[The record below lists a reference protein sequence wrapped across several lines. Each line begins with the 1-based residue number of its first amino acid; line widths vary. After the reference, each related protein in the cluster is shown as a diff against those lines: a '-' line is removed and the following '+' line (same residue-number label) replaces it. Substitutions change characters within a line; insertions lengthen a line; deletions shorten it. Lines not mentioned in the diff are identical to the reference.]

1 MSAKRSDK
9 CDSDQQNGS
18 SGEGLNSPQT
28 PPGRVLFTPDGDED
42 SRESR
47 KDASRFLTAKYQK
60 QQMGMIRKRIAI
72 EDWIEEELYT
82 ILKKDEDE
90 EDDDLSLDLDEI
102 LSIQG
107 DDQRVEYVKNK
118 LSSLPRASDPTSVGT
133 FTKSLI
139 EKLQELK

>member
-1 MSAKRSDK
+1 MSAKRSDN
-9 CDSDQQNGS
+9 CDSDQQQQQNGS

-72 EDWIEEELYT
+72 EDWIEEELDT
-82 ILKKDEDE
+82 ILKKVC
-90 EDDDLSLDLDEI
+90 LGFGWGCL
-102 LSIQG
+102 G
-107 DDQRVEYVKNK
+107 D
-118 LSSLPRASDPTSVGT
+118 
-133 FTKSLI
+133 
-139 EKLQELK
+139 